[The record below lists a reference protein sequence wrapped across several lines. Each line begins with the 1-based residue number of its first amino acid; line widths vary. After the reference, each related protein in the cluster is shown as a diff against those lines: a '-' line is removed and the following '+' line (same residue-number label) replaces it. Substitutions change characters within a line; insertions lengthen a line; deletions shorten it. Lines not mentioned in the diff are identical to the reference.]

1 MADQY
6 YLEDEGGG
14 IGLARL
20 QQIINLT
27 AAAVSVGLVVGLVL
41 WGYRLAVRDVTGI
54 PVVLALDEPM
64 RVAPADPGGTI
75 AGNIGLSVNA
85 IAAEGTALPPA
96 DQLVL
101 APRPV
106 ELAPED
112 QPFAA
117 TTAVPAPI
125 AAEAGLVEQVLVQ
138 DVDGLVVP
146 LAPVEVPTQTLADPA
161 LPLSDVVTETLT
173 DPLAAPPVE
182 ALPLEEPGELIDPL
196 VIEAA
201 LDIEADPGPAPP
213 GAVVRSPRP
222 QSRST
227 EMVVLASMSA
237 PADEA
242 IIVASVQP
250 EAIAAGTR
258 LVQLGAFDNAADAD
272 AEWSRLVAQFGDLI
286 ASKTQVIQDAQ
297 SGGRNFVRL
306 RAMGFADEG
315 EARRFCS
322 ALLSENAACIPVAQR

>member
-6 YLEDEGGG
+6 YLENEAGG

-27 AAAVSVGLVVGLVL
+27 AAAVSVALVVGLAL

-54 PVVLALDEPM
+54 PVLLALDEPM
-64 RVAPADPGGTI
+64 RIAPTDPGGTI
-75 AGNIGLSVNA
+75 AGNIGLAVNA
-85 IAAEGTALPPA
+85 IAAEGTALPPP

-106 ELAPED
+106 DLAPED

-117 TTAVPAPI
+117 TSAVQAPI
-125 AAEAGLVEQVLVQ
+125 AAVAGPVAQVLVQ
-138 DVDGLVVP
+138 DGDGLVVP
-146 LAPVEVPTQTLADPA
+146 LAPVEVPTQTLPDPA

-173 DPLAAPPVE
+173 DPLVAPPVE
-182 ALPLEEPGELIDPL
+182 ALPLEEPGELIDPS
-196 VIEAA
+196 VIETA
-201 LDIEADPGPAPP
+201 LDVEADPGPAPP
-213 GAVVRSPRP
+213 GAVVRSLRPQPRP
-222 QSRST
+222 T

-237 PADEA
+237 PPDEA